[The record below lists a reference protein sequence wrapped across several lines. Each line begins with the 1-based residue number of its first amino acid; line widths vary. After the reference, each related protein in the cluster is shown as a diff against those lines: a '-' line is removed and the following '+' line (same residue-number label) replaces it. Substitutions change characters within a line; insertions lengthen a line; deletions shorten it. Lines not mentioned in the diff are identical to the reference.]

1 MNSPIN
7 NIFYRFSWQNG
18 CSSWFSRISKS
29 SVYHRFRIYMI
40 SWLLLDYM
48 RRTLKKVRETK
59 MMMMMI
65 IALKK
70 SFGILHVP
78 MNFHQTTRW
87 VTWEEFEMHLVVSRR
102 TSPFLHYF
110 THTAVIFS
118 LKLIC
123 IGDLIKRF
131 TDAPMQLIKSGPWNE
146 TQSKFTWLGLM
157 WILNIIISI

>member
-70 SFGILHVP
+70 VSESFTFRWIS
-78 MNFHQTTRW
+78 TRLRD
-87 VTWEEFEMHLVVSRR
+87 ELRGK
-102 TSPFLHYF
+102 
-110 THTAVIFS
+110 S
-118 LKLIC
+118 LKC
-123 IGDLIKRF
+123 ISSSREEHLLFYITSHTQQLFFLWNWFALVTSSSVSLVHQCNSLRVDLEMKLNPNSL
-131 TDAPMQLIKSGPWNE
+131 DWVWCE
-146 TQSKFTWLGLM
+146 YY
-157 WILNIIISI
+157 ILSY